1 MCRVCSRLCP
11 VFPVWSPLFPVF
23 PIESR
28 VANVFPLVPCFSYFS
43 PSVSRLFLVFW
54 VGNLW
59 EATSCRANTINTETV
74 SIAYSVPSSQCVPNC
89 VLCSLWVSFSLFS
102 QCVPSVFPIVYS
114 VPSFYCSQYVSSVSP
129 LWSPLFVVYIP
140 SVYVPF
146 SGVGTHASAGAPAPA
161 EIQDFILISTPE
173 PLSCMLVHPLKKHL
187 PTLLPFVFPM
197 FPVHSLKSLFKRKT
211 LFSVRYN

>member
-74 SIAYSVPSSQCVPNC
+74 SIAYSVPSSQCVANC

-102 QCVPSVFPIVYS
+102 QCVPSVFPNVYS
-114 VPSFYCSQYVSSVSP
+114 VPNSIVLSMFLVCPLADPHRLHSVRTQGTIG
-129 LWSPLFVVYIP
+129 IP
-140 SVYVPF
+140 STE
-146 SGVGTHASAGAPAPA
+146 G
-161 EIQDFILISTPE
+161 E
-173 PLSCMLVHPLKKHL
+173 K
-187 PTLLPFVFPM
+187 
-197 FPVHSLKSLFKRKT
+197 
-211 LFSVRYN
+211 